1 MGEPQRSDA
10 PESDRRSYPR
20 FAAELLG
27 KHSVRLLG
35 GSEVTLINFSERGLL
50 FQSETRLLVGARG
63 TVRLV
68 VGTETTIAAG
78 TVVRSLV
85 QGMASGK
92 LAFHTALALDQP
104 LPLAATVE
112 ARERA
117 KAPAAKPVPPPPAP
131 VEPPPAEPVAPPAGK
146 TIEKKSKK
154 PAAARAPEPEPAPA
168 PPAPEPVPEPPAV
181 TIEAEAPSAPPAIAA
196 PAIPAPVPAPASERD
211 SGGFGDGGFGGGSF
225 GWADAS
231 EPAAAALSVL
241 FVSTTRERTSRVQG
255 VLAAHPHD
263 ITLTTIVHSKADALA
278 ETARQHDVLLFD
290 FAIGPDALE
299 RTLTALRSSPLGAS
313 IAIYVPQQTELP
325 ASVSSLAN
333 ACVIE
338 TPSGEMLAAALRDAA
353 WTPWQPVETPA
364 GTTPRDEL
372 FWKAFDALPVP
383 VLVVDAAG
391 TIVHANAAC
400 SRLAEGLELDG
411 RALASFFVPGD
422 AEAIAALIANGLA
435 GGQHDA
441 PVLTTPADGGSG
453 TQVALQALS
462 VIPGAGGRAEL
473 ALRCELRTEAPAV
486 VVPVG
491 PDLAA
496 EVAALTENRD
506 ELTRIVESAGAEL
519 TLRREELEEARGQ
532 AAAARRE
539 RDELRGQLEIAQR
552 DLERARELERAGAAK
567 VTGLERAL
575 SDASLAES
583 ALGKAQGQQA
593 AAVEELRTVR
603 AELDA
608 LKARIAG
615 EAAEAGRTAA
625 RYTAIE
631 AGARQAIDE
640 LKTAKSE
647 AQRLTRERDQAAAD
661 LEAERAKA
669 STAAAAAVRD
679 EGRRSRKLVAD
690 DASAASAAKMQRQLD
705 ELRAELKQEQDA
717 RRELEE
723 LLDQNAENLEQT
735 IQDYEARLEAL
746 GAGAEDKRAKPKKS
760 QRG

>member
-63 TVRLV
+63 TVRIV
-68 VGTETTIAAG
+68 VGTDTTIAAG

-104 LPLAATVE
+104 LALAAAVE

-117 KAPAAKPVPPPPAP
+117 KAPAARPAPPPAP
-131 VEPPPAEPVAPPAGK
+131 VEPPPVEPVAAPPAGK

-154 PAAARAPEPEPAPA
+154 LAAAKAPEPEPAP
-168 PPAPEPVPEPPAV
+168 PVPEPAP
-181 TIEAEAPSAPPAIAA
+181 EAPPVAREVTAPP
-196 PAIPAPVPAPASERD
+196 PLPVAAPASEPPAPVSDRNG
-211 SGGFGDGGFGGGSF
+211 GGFGDDGFGGGSF
-225 GWADAS
+225 GWADTA
-231 EPAAAALSVL
+231 EPASAALSVL
-241 FVSTTRERTSRVQG
+241 FVSTTKERTSRVQG
-255 VLAAHPHD
+255 VLASHAHD
-263 ITLTTIVHSKADALA
+263 IALTTIVHSKADALA
-278 ETARQHDVLLFD
+278 EIACQHDVLLFD

-313 IAIYVPQQTELP
+313 IAIFVPTRTELP

-338 TPSGEMLAAALRDAA
+338 TPSGELLAAALRDAA

-364 GTTPRDEL
+364 GATPRDDL

-383 VLVVDAAG
+383 VLVVDDGGA
-391 TIVHANAAC
+391 IVHANAAC
-400 SRLAEGLELDG
+400 ARLAEGVELDG
-411 RALASFFVPGD
+411 RALASLFVPGD
-422 AEAIAALIANGLA
+422 AGAIAALIANGLA

-441 PVLTTPADGGSG
+441 PVLTAPADGGSS
-453 TQVALQALS
+453 TQVVLQALS
-462 VIPGAGGRAEL
+462 VLPGAAGRAEL
-473 ALRCELRTEAPAV
+473 AVRCELRAEAPAA
-486 VVPVG
+486 VVPAG

-496 EVAALTENRD
+496 EIAALTENRD
-506 ELTRIVESAGAEL
+506 ELTQIVAAAGAEL

-532 AAAARRE
+532 IAAARRE

-575 SDASLAES
+575 SDASLAET
-583 ALGKAQGQQA
+583 ALGRAQGQQA

-608 LKARIAG
+608 LKARVDG
-615 EAAEAGRTAA
+615 EAAEAGRTAS

-640 LKTAKSE
+640 LKTARSE
-647 AQRLTRERDQAAAD
+647 VQRLTRERDQALAAV
-661 LEAERAKA
+661 EAERAKA

-679 EGRRSRKLVAD
+679 EGRRGRKLVTD
-690 DASAASAAKMQRQLD
+690 DAAAASAAKLQRQVD

-735 IQDYEARLEAL
+735 IQDYEAKLEAL

>member
-63 TVRLV
+63 TVRIN

-104 LPLAATVE
+104 LALAATVE

-117 KAPAAKPVPPPPAP
+117 KNPPAPPMPPPAP
-131 VEPPPAEPVAPPAGK
+131 VEPPPAEPVAAPPAGK

-154 PAAARAPEPEPAPA
+154 PAAARVPEPEPPPA
-168 PPAPEPVPEPPAV
+168 PPVPEPAPEPPAV
-181 TIEAEAPSAPPAIAA
+181 SMEAETAPP
-196 PAIPAPVPAPASERD
+196 PADPPALAPAPASDRD
-211 SGGFGDGGFGGGSF
+211 GSGFGDGGFGGGSF
-225 GWADAS
+225 GWADAA
-231 EPAAAALSVL
+231 EPASAALSVL
-241 FVSTTRERTSRVQG
+241 FVSTTKERTSRVQG
-255 VLAAHPHD
+255 VLAPHAHD
-263 ITLTTIVHSKADALA
+263 IALTTIVHSKADALA
-278 ETARQHDVLLFD
+278 EDAREHDVLLFD

-313 IAIYVPQQTELP
+313 IAIFVPQQTELP

-338 TPSGEMLAAALRDAA
+338 TPSGELLASALRDAA

-364 GTTPRDEL
+364 GETSRDDL

-411 RALASFFVPGD
+411 RALASLFVSGD
-422 AEAIAALIANGLA
+422 AGAIAALIANGLA

-441 PVLTTPADGGSG
+441 PVLTAPADGSG
-453 TQVALQALS
+453 VQVVLQALS
-462 VIPGAGGRAEL
+462 VLPGAAGRSEL
-473 ALRCELRTEAPAV
+473 ALRCELRAEAPAV
-486 VVPVG
+486 VAPAG

-506 ELTRIVESAGAEL
+506 ELTRIVEAAGAEL
-519 TLRREELEEARGQ
+519 ALRREELEEARGQ
-532 AAAARRE
+532 VAAARRE

-567 VTGLERAL
+567 VSGLERAL
-575 SDASLAES
+575 SDASLAET

-603 AELDA
+603 GELEA
-608 LKARIAG
+608 LKGRVAG
-615 EAAEAGRTAA
+615 EAAEAGRTASK
-625 RYTAIE
+625 YTAIE

-640 LKTAKSE
+640 LKAAKSDV
-647 AQRLTRERDQAAAD
+647 QRLTRERDQALAD
-661 LEAERAKA
+661 VEAERAKA

-679 EGRRSRKLVAD
+679 EGRRGRKLVTD
-690 DASAASAAKMQRQLD
+690 DGSAASAAKLQRQVD
-705 ELRAELKQEQDA
+705 ELRAEIKQEQDA

-746 GAGAEDKRAKPKKS
+746 GAGAEDKRSKPKKT